1 MKNLVT
7 VIIMVISSLL
17 SFGQNTIDKDVI
29 FESTKNK
36 DLLYTNAKM
45 FIAENFKSANDVIQL
60 DDKENGVI
68 LVKGVVSEN
77 IVVSVQSLTYYFSF
91 TMKIMIKDNK
101 YRMVIDN
108 IENTTAPYNYNTVLI
123 NNFRGTMTEGI
134 FKSKYEELM
143 LKLSTSIDNIVKAFE
158 SSMNKDGINTDW

>member
-77 IVVSVQSLTYYFSF
+77 IVVAVQSLTYYFSF

-101 YRMVIDN
+101 YRIIIEN
-108 IENTTAPYNYNTVLI
+108 IENTISPYYSTLLI
-123 NNFRGTMTEGI
+123 NNFRGSMKDGI
-134 FKSKYEELM
+134 HKSKYEELM
-143 LKLSTSIDNIVKAFE
+143 LKLSTSIDNIVKTFE
-158 SSMNKDGINTDW
+158 SSMNKDGVNIDW